1 MEMAVYARRR
11 SVAGSIIRGIGA
23 VIAII
28 LILHILFA
36 LFGANPANQF
46 VSFVAS
52 WANMLALW
60 FANLFAT
67 GNPTMDLVLNY
78 GLAAVVWLV
87 VTGLLARLV
96 SRVA

>member
-1 MEMAVYARRR
+1 MAVYTRGRTA
-11 SVAGSIIRGIGA
+11 AGSIIRGIGA

-28 LILHILFA
+28 LILHILVA
-36 LFGANPANQF
+36 LCGANPANPF
-46 VSFVAS
+46 VTFVAS

-67 GNPTMDLVLNY
+67 GNPSFDLVLNY
-78 GLAAVVWLV
+78 GLAAVFWLV

-96 SRVA
+96 GRVA